1 MKNTLLKRTVQLAL
15 LAAVLSSSSCKED
28 KKSVTYL
35 LIDRSVSV
43 SDEFTR
49 LAYSEDARKITS
61 KLQEGDIIIFNTI
74 TANSLATSTPVKFE
88 IPSYSFF
95 RDNKDVQASV
105 NDSVYAVIKDAVEKL
120 IGEAN
125 EVQTD
130 ILNSVLNA
138 TTTLRREEYSDFKK
152 LIIIFSDMEQI
163 TEELDLA
170 HANLNDKEV
179 QNIIVK
185 LAKAHMIP
193 DMTNMSVVITGA
205 GLSASGNNSFNIRKT
220 QFLKKFWLDY
230 FRACNASI
238 SESDYAARLTE

>member
-1 MKNTLLKRTVQLAL
+1 MSACKKEEKTVA
-15 LAAVLSSSSCKED
+15 
-28 KKSVTYL
+28 YL
-35 LIDRSVSV
+35 LIDRSISV
-43 SDEFTR
+43 SDQFTR
-49 LAYSEDARKITS
+49 NAYSEDSRKVIRNL
-61 KLQEGDIIIFNTI
+61 KEGDIVILNAI
-74 TANSLATSTPVKFE
+74 TANSLATSAPVKFE

-95 RDNKDVQASV
+95 GNNKDVQTSV
-105 NDSVYAVIKDAVEKL
+105 NDSVYEVIRDAVEKL
-120 IGEAN
+120 TGEAN

-179 QNIIVK
+179 QNIIGK
-185 LAKAHMIP
+185 LSKAQMIP

-230 FRACNASI
+230 FRASNASI
-238 SESDYAARLTE
+238 TESDYGARLTE